1 MPQFVTCKA
10 SSLFEHKMLFLSKY
24 IVEDLL
30 YNTLDIL
37 MALFFMVVIAFLTLD
52 AILVVLQ
59 YGLYV
64 IDIHSI
70 WIFKVEVGLFSVWV
84 NIMPLYCQNS
94 IGASV
99 QFSSKINSFHPDNL
113 LSLFCCFNPGL
124 KCIDQ
129 SLLNGLYSNILVQ
142 PLSEYVYELQH
153 VGEPCL
159 FCEDPEL

>member
-70 WIFKVEVGLFSVWV
+70 WIFKVEVGLFSV
-84 NIMPLYCQNS
+84 
-94 IGASV
+94 
-99 QFSSKINSFHPDNL
+99 
-113 LSLFCCFNPGL
+113 
-124 KCIDQ
+124 
-129 SLLNGLYSNILVQ
+129 
-142 PLSEYVYELQH
+142 
-153 VGEPCL
+153 
-159 FCEDPEL
+159 